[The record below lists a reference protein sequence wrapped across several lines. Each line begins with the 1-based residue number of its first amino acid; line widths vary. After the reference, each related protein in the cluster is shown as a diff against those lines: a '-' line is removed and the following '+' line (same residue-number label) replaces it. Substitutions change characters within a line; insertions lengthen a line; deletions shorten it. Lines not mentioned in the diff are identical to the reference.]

1 MSRIIKVGM
10 LGIGNVGRGTYQAL
24 EMNRELIAE
33 KTGLDAQI
41 YTVSAG
47 DGAREIT
54 EEVGL

>member
-33 KTGLDAQI
+33 KTGLGI
-41 YTVSAG
+41 
-47 DGAREIT
+47 
-54 EEVGL
+54 